1 MLPYINPNYFAQQYN
16 NPYMQ
21 TQYMPQIT
29 TQNATNSA
37 FKVVEGID
45 MVKTAE
51 IPMDGNI
58 YYFPT
63 ADGKKIFTKQWLNNG
78 STKISEYLPQNDTK
92 SEEVDILSTNDIK
105 REIGALSKQIMA
117 LKEDINTLTD
127 NIRPQKTSKRSA
139 NNEPN
144 ADN

>member
-1 MLPYINPNYFAQQYN
+1 M
-16 NPYMQ
+16 
-21 TQYMPQIT
+21 
-29 TQNATNSA
+29 
-37 FKVVEGID
+37 
-45 MVKTAE
+45 
-51 IPMDGNI
+51 
-58 YYFPT
+58 
-63 ADGKKIFTKQWLNNG
+63 
-78 STKISEYLPQNDTK
+78 PQNDAK

-117 LKEDINTLTD
+117 LKEDINTLAD